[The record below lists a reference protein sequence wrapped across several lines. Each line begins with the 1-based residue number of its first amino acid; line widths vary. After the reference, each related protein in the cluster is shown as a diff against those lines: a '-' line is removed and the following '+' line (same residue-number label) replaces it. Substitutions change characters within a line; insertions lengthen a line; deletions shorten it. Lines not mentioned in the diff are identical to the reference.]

1 MKIDGIVNEKGGVA
15 KTTTAINLAA
25 TFARKKQRV
34 LLIDADPQGN
44 ATTYLGLPP
53 EPGFYALEAT
63 TVKAIRTLIPG
74 DPVVHIRSF
83 LRETGRENLTLLPGS
98 ADTATAQ
105 ALILQEE
112 KDPLRIRKAI
122 LKNFK
127 GMFDRVIID
136 TSPSLGG
143 NLELIMMAADYIIT
157 PSACE
162 TASVEGAIQT
172 FKTLEHLKKAGWK
185 GKFLGVIPAF
195 YDKRIIEKRES
206 LVELERLFGDAVLPV
221 IHESAAIRELPS
233 NQMTIFEK
241 ADVEKGKYTQR
252 AAKEFEAVA
261 KEILRR
267 S

>member
-1 MKIDGIVNEKGGVA
+1 MKIYSIANEKGGVA
-15 KTTTAINLAA
+15 KTTTAINLSAV
-25 TFARKKQRV
+25 FAKKGKKV

-44 ATTYLGLPP
+44 ATTFVGLRP
-53 EPGFYALEAT
+53 EPGFYNLIAT
-63 TVKAIRTLIPG
+63 TVQATKTLIPG
-74 DPVVHIRSF
+74 DSKAHIRSF
-83 LRETGRENLTLLPGS
+83 LRDTGRENLILFPGS

-105 ALILQEE
+105 ALILQEQ

-122 LKNFK
+122 IGNFL
-127 GMFDRVIID
+127 GQFDIVVAD
-136 TSPSLGG
+136 TAPSLGG
-143 NLELIMMAADYIIT
+143 ILELIMMAADYIIT

-172 FKTLEHLKKAGWK
+172 FRTLEQLKKAGWK
-185 GKFLGVIPAF
+185 GKFLGVIPTF

-206 LVELERLFGDAVLPV
+206 LAELERLFGDAVLPT

-241 ADVEKGKYTQR
+241 AQAEKGKYTQR
-252 AAKEFEAVA
+252 AAKEFEEVA
-261 KEILRR
+261 REILRR